1 VKKLLLGALALACV
15 MGVTRPARADWVW
28 VQRHENP
35 YARTHFYLGIAGQG
49 VAVVDQTG
57 PRAFLSSG
65 GGFDLF
71 LGLRANRWVAI
82 EAGWQPT
89 FHNVEVDDFGRP
101 VGRIG
106 LQALTLDVKI
116 FPVHGRVQPY
126 FSVGGGAYLMGDN
139 FDVFAEGPGFQI
151 GGGIDFWLS
160 RWGSLGLRVQYRGV
174 DMIDYDPANDDT
186 FLSMIVA
193 GVDFTARF

>member
-1 VKKLLLGALALACV
+1 VKKWLISVIALACV
-15 MGVTRPARADWVW
+15 VGGSRSARADWVW
-28 VQRHENP
+28 VQRENP
-35 YARTHFYLGIAGQG
+35 YARTHFYLGVAGQG
-49 VAVVDQTG
+49 VAVLGETG
-57 PRAFLSSG
+57 PRSFLSSG

-71 LGLRANRWVAI
+71 LGLRANRWVAL

-89 FHNVEVDDFGRP
+89 FHNAEVDELGRT
-101 VGRIG
+101 VGHIG

-116 FPVHGRVQPY
+116 YPVHGRVQPY

-139 FDVFAEGPGFQI
+139 FDLFAEGPGFQI
-151 GGGIDFWLS
+151 GGGVDFWLS

-174 DMIDYDPANDDT
+174 DMIDYDPQNDDT
-186 FLSMIVA
+186 FISMISA